1 MCDVKIYTDTSDFNP
16 YKPTCYKH
24 KESIKCII
32 DNSKLQNN
40 SVSRSNNS
48 SHNSSMLTFEPQ
60 KCKIKTSNN
69 IKCTSMNNNICT
81 INGKIKAIEFS
92 KK

>member
-1 MCDVKIYTDTSDFNP
+1 
-16 YKPTCYKH
+16 
-24 KESIKCII
+24 
-32 DNSKLQNN
+32 
-40 SVSRSNNS
+40 
-48 SHNSSMLTFEPQ
+48 MLTIEPQ
-60 KCKIKTSNN
+60 KCKIKTNNN